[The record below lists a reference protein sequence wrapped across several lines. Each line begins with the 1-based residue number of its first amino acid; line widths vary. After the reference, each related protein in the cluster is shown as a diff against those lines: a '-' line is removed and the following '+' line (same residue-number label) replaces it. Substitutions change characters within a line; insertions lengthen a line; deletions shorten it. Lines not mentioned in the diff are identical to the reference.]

1 MLAAAVQLVT
11 LWVSGCDCGIHK
23 KSVLGLAEIDLIFT
37 IAASKILP
45 MALLILLFVITDGF
59 TILLSWASQHIYIPF
74 FCPDSSYV
82 QFLVVKA
89 PDRYSYAS
97 SGMLSVWHFFFRGFF
112 CSLLKSLCEW
122 REIWNFNLACADQ
135 LVVHIVNWES
145 TKSARVMRLIRAFCC
160 LLNILSRE
168 ACACGLSHFQYTSLG
183 NVNIS
188 WKRSVYAP
196 SPILELWFL
205 WFPD

>member
-11 LWVSGCDCGIHK
+11 LWVSGCECGIHK
-23 KSVLGLAEIDLIFT
+23 QSLLGLAEMDLIFA

-45 MALLILLFVITDGF
+45 MALLIFFVITDGF
-59 TILLSWASQHIYIPF
+59 TILLSWASQHIYISF
-74 FCPDSSYV
+74 FCLDSSYV
-82 QFLVVKA
+82 QFLVVNA

-97 SGMLSVWHFFFRGFF
+97 SGMLSVWHFFFREFF
-112 CSLLKSLCEW
+112 CRLLKSLCEW
-122 REIWNFNLACADQ
+122 REIWNFNLAFAKQ

-145 TKSARVMRLIRAFCC
+145 TKSAQIRRLIRAFCC
-160 LLNILSRE
+160 LLNILSG
-168 ACACGLSHFQYTSLG
+168 AVWACGLSHFQYTSLG

-188 WKRSVYAP
+188 WKRSVHAP
-196 SPILELWFL
+196 SPIMELWFL